1 MADQSVAVQAMRK
14 LHGHLRAMREAPSQ
28 PLIETLKLRYNNSW
42 FCFAVQAMRKL
53 HGHLRAVREAAVGA
67 KLPQARPAAMRPH
80 ADDLDAELDEAA
92 QVQHELDD
100 HLGCD
105 VLGLNRGAWHAPIT

>member
-1 MADQSVAVQAMRK
+1 
-14 LHGHLRAMREAPSQ
+14 
-28 PLIETLKLRYNNSW
+28 
-42 FCFAVQAMRKL
+42 MRKL
-53 HGHLRAVREAAVGA
+53 HGHLRAVREAALGA
-67 KLPQARPAAMRPH
+67 TLPQARPAAMRPH

-105 VLGLNRGAWHAPIT
+105 VLGVRFQGLACARKPMTWTGRGCPNTA

>member
-1 MADQSVAVQAMRK
+1 MGTCARCAWGPFSPQ
-14 LHGHLRAMREAPSQ
+14 
-28 PLIETLKLRYNNSW
+28 LKHQILNGRTIIKG
-42 FCFAVQAMRKL
+42 FDFAVQAMRKL

-67 KLPQARPAAMRPH
+67 TLPQARPAAMRPH

-92 QVQHELDD
+92 QVEHELDD

-105 VLGLNRGAWHAPIT
+105 VLEVGLRR